1 MAEIKVLE
9 QHDCNNKNTE
19 NVHKK
24 KCSAP
29 HHNIICVQICDWN
42 MAFTKWGE
50 LACIF
55 NKKKNLCWNCRL
67 NSIHKLDVIINQI

>member
-19 NVHKK
+19 NVHRK

-55 NKKKNLCWNCRL
+55 N
-67 NSIHKLDVIINQI
+67 